1 MWIRMISLAYIESP
15 SSRLSCLAALATILA
30 LVGCSSSGEGAPGPR
45 VDGAMIGVDGAHEH
59 GVVRMGLAVD
69 GRRLSLELAAPAS
82 TVFGFGHAPS
92 TEDEWTSVSDALVNV
107 RARLGEVIVVPPE
120 LNCRLTGV
128 DVLEAPDSDAH
139 EHADTAE
146 EAEHDEEDHDD
157 AHAHDEHEDSGE
169 DDHGHS
175 EVRVAATW
183 DCAESPEGSE
193 ANLHLSDLWPE
204 AMLVDLTV
212 ITSEGQAGGRVS
224 ADAAFRF

>member
-1 MWIRMISLAYIESP
+1 MTSIACIGSS
-15 SSRLSCLAALATILA
+15 SSRLSCLAVLATILT
-30 LVGCSSSGEGAPGPR
+30 LVGCSSPGDGAPGPR

-59 GVVRMGLAVD
+59 GVVRIGLAVD
-69 GRRLSLELAAPAS
+69 GRRLSLDLEAPAS
-82 TVFGFGHAPS
+82 TVFGFEHAPS
-92 TEDEWTSVSDALVNV
+92 TEDEWKIVSDALANV
-107 RARLGEVIVVPPE
+107 RARVGEVIVVPSE
-120 LNCRLTGV
+120 LSCRLDDV
-128 DVLEAPDSDAH
+128 DVLEAPGSDVH

-146 EAEHDEEDHDD
+146 EAEHDEEDHDA
-157 AHAHDEHEDSGE
+157 AHAHDEHEDSAE

-193 ANLHLSDLWPE
+193 ANLRLSELWPE

-212 ITSEGQAGGRVS
+212 ITSEGQAGGRVP